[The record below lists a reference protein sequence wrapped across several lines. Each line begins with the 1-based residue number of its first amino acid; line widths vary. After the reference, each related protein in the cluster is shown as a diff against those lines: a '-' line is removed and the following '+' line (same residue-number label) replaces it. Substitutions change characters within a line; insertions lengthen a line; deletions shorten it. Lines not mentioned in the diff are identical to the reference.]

1 MCGLRSLG
9 GRAPETTPRRFNF
22 GVGGPVASCPHLGSG
37 RRIFGYIKPNYGAR
51 SAMNQAG
58 ALGGL
63 RLRNQSN
70 ANGNN
75 APPAW
80 QHFNTH
86 YPGPVALQVPSIE
99 PASHAQW
106 N

>member
-37 RRIFGYIKPNYGAR
+37 RRIFGYLQPNYGAR

-75 APPAW
+75 APPA
-80 QHFNTH
+80 
-86 YPGPVALQVPSIE
+86 
-99 PASHAQW
+99 
-106 N
+106 